1 MNSLREVLRAAA
13 ARLHAAGSSS
23 PRADAEYLLK
33 HVLKKDLFWMRVHE
47 EVRLAD
53 PDEQRFNELLRRR
66 LHGEPVAYITGSRGF
81 WSLDLKVN
89 ASTLIP
95 RPETELL
102 VEFAIEKMP
111 LNEALRVLD
120 LGTGSGAI
128 ALAVKTERPVSTV
141 TAVDASLPALEVA
154 AANADR
160 LGLDIELLHS
170 DWFSAL
176 QGRQFDLLLANPPYI
191 APDDAHVGQGDLR
204 FEPLSALVAPDA
216 GLRDIRR
223 IVTTAPGHLV
233 AGGWLALEHGYDQA
247 AAVRGL
253 LAENGFRDVATLLD
267 AGGHERVSC
276 GRRPETAHAL
286 G

>member
-1 MNSLREVLRAAA
+1 MNSLREILRTAA

-33 HVLKKDLFWMRVHE
+33 HVLKKDLFWLRVHE
-47 EVRLAD
+47 EVRLAE

-66 LHGEPVAYITGSRGF
+66 LHGEPVAYITGTRGF
-81 WSLDLKVN
+81 WSLDLQVN
-89 ASTLIP
+89 TSTLIP

-102 VEFAIEKMP
+102 VEFALEKLP
-111 LNEALRVLD
+111 LDQPLRVLD

-141 TAVDASLPALEVA
+141 TAVDASQPALDVA

-160 LGLDIELLHS
+160 LELDIELLHS

-204 FEPLSALVAPDA
+204 FEPLSALVASDA

-223 IVTTAPGHLV
+223 IVAAAPAHL
-233 AGGWLALEHGYDQA
+233 AGDGWLALEHGYDQG
-247 AAVRGL
+247 AAVRAL
-253 LAENGFRDVATLLD
+253 LEEGGFTDVATRVD
-267 AGGHERVSC
+267 TGGQERVSC
-276 GRRPETAHAL
+276 GRRLEAPRAL

>member
-1 MNSLREVLRAAA
+1 MNSLREILRAAA

-33 HVLKKDLFWMRVHE
+33 HVLKKDLFWLRVHE
-47 EVRLAD
+47 DVRLAEA
-53 PDEQRFNELLRRR
+53 DEQRFSELLRRR

-81 WSLDLKVN
+81 WSLDLQVN

-102 VEFAIEKMP
+102 VEFALEKMP
-111 LNEALRVLD
+111 LDQPLRVLD

-141 TAVDASLPALEVA
+141 MAVDASLPALDVA

-160 LGLDIELLHS
+160 LGLDIELRHS

-176 QGRQFDLLLANPPYI
+176 PGRQFELLLANPPYI

-204 FEPLSALVAPDA
+204 FEPLSALVASDE

-223 IVTTAPGHLV
+223 IVTTAPGYL
-233 AGGWLALEHGYDQA
+233 APGGWLALEHGYNQA
-247 AAVRGL
+247 AAVRAL
-253 LAENGFRDVATLLD
+253 LAENGFLEVGTLLD

-276 GRRPETAHAL
+276 GRRQETAHAL
-286 G
+286 